1 MRNYAGFL
9 VLEATPSMDSRRAQ
23 RIRLDQ
29 LLVERGLFQDLKTA
43 QGWIMAGRVIVDEA
57 REDKS
62 GAMVKTDAGIRV
74 KGMDLPYAGRGG
86 LKLAAALDAFAVDV
100 RGRTAIDAGAST
112 GGFTDCLLERGAALV
127 YSVDVGFGQLVG
139 RLRQDPRV
147 RNMERTNISDLT
159 PGMLDPRPSL
169 GVIDLSYLSL
179 AVAVPIVANLLGE
192 GREREIIALVKP
204 LFEVASILPD
214 LNEEQYYAAVCRAL
228 LAGIP
233 AGMTPRAVMA
243 SPVLGSRGT
252 LEFLVW
258 YTEGKEFARD
268 SVLAQVNFAID
279 AGMDLLGKAQG

>member
-1 MRNYAGFL
+1 
-9 VLEATPSMDSRRAQ
+9 MDRRQPQ

-29 LLVERGLFQDLKTA
+29 LLAERGFFQDVKTA
-43 QGWIMAGRVIVDEA
+43 QGWIMAGSVIVDEV
-57 REDKS
+57 REDKP
-62 GAMVKTDAGIRV
+62 GTMVYATADIRV

-86 LKLAAALDAFAVDV
+86 LKLAAGLDAFAVDV

-112 GGFTDCLLERGAALV
+112 GGFTDCLLKRGAALV

-147 RNMERTNISDLT
+147 RNMERTNISDVT
-159 PGMLDPRPSL
+159 PEMLDPRPSL

-179 AVAVPIVANLLGE
+179 TVAVPIVANLLDE
-192 GREREIIALVKP
+192 GQEREIIALVKP
-204 LFEVASILPD
+204 LFEVPSILPD

-228 LAGIP
+228 SAGIP

-258 YTEGKEFARD
+258 YAAGRGFERD
-268 SVLAQVNFAID
+268 SALTQVDEAVR

>member
-1 MRNYAGFL
+1 
-9 VLEATPSMDSRRAQ
+9 MDRRKPQ

-29 LLVERGLFQDLKTA
+29 LLVERDFFQDVKTA
-43 QGWIMAGRVIVDEA
+43 QGWIMAGSVIVDEV
-57 REDKS
+57 REDKP
-62 GAMVKTDAGIRV
+62 GTMVYATSDLRV

-112 GGFTDCLLERGAALV
+112 GGFTDCLLKRSAALV

-147 RNMERTNISDLT
+147 RNMERTNISDVT
-159 PGMLDPRPSL
+159 PEMLDPRPSL

-179 AVAVPIVANLLGE
+179 TVAVPLVANLLDA
-192 GREREIIALVKP
+192 GREREIVALVKP
-204 LFEVASILPD
+204 LFEVPSILSD

-228 LAGIP
+228 SAGIP

-258 YTEGKEFARD
+258 YAAGRGFERD
-268 SVLAQVNFAID
+268 SALTQVDEAVR

>member
-1 MRNYAGFL
+1 MRNSAGFL
-9 VLEATPSMDSRRAQ
+9 VLEAMASMDRRQPQ

-29 LLVERGLFQDLKTA
+29 LLVERGFFQDVKTA
-43 QGWIMAGRVIVDEA
+43 QGWIMAGRVIVDEV
-57 REDKS
+57 REDKP
-62 GAMVKTDAGIRV
+62 GATVNADAAIRV
-74 KGMDLPYAGRGG
+74 KGMDLPYASRGG

-100 RGRTAIDAGAST
+100 RDRTAIDAGAST
-112 GGFTDCLLERGAALV
+112 GGFTDCLIKRGAALV

-147 RNMERTNISDLT
+147 RNMERTNISDVT

-179 AVAVPIVANLLGE
+179 TVAVPIVANLLDTGQ
-192 GREREIIALVKP
+192 EREIIALVKP
-204 LFEVASILPD
+204 LFEVPSILPD
-214 LNEEQYYAAVCRAL
+214 LNEEQYYVAVCRAV

-252 LEFLVW
+252 LEFLVR
-258 YTEGKEFARD
+258 YTTGKDFARD
-268 SVLAQVNFAID
+268 SVLAQVSDAID